1 MIKHTVS
8 VGNVMIGGSNPVV
21 IQSMT
26 NSLTSDINETVTQ
39 IIELYNEGA
48 EIVRVTVN
56 DMESAKSIPLIKNQ
70 LIKKKC
76 GVPIVGDF
84 HFNGHKLLDS
94 VPDCA
99 VALDKYR
106 INPGN
111 VGNLKNYDRNFAKF
125 IEIACEHNKPVRV
138 GVNWGSLDQNLLKD
152 MMDSNLKLENPLPNS
167 ELIKNALIKS
177 CIQSEKLAVDIG
189 LPQNKI
195 ILSCKVSNV
204 SLLIDIYQELNK
216 LSNCP
221 LHIGLTEAGV
231 GEFAVVSSSIA
242 IGYLLKQNIGNTI
255 RVSLTPEKK
264 GYRKQEVK
272 IAKHIIQ
279 SIGLRNY
286 TPSVNSCPGCGRT
299 SNTYFQE
306 LAKEV
311 QIFVDQSITS
321 WKKKYIGIENL
332 KIAVMG
338 CVVNGPGESKH
349 ADIGIS
355 LPGNGEAPV
364 APVFIDGEHFKTLKG
379 ETISL
384 DFIEI
389 INSYIKKN
397 YKQTTS
403 QC

>member
-1 MIKHTVS
+1 MNKHTVS

-56 DMESAKSIPLIKNQ
+56 DMESAKAIPLIKNQ
-70 LIKKKC
+70 LITKKC
-76 GVPIVGDF
+76 SVPIVGDF

-111 VGNLKNYDRNFAKF
+111 VGNLKNYDKNFTKF
-125 IEIACEHNKPVRV
+125 IEIACEHNKPVRI

-204 SLLIDIYQELNK
+204 SLLIDIYKELDK

-255 RVSLTPEKK
+255 RVSLTPEEK
-264 GYRKQEVK
+264 G
-272 IAKHIIQ
+272 
-279 SIGLRNY
+279 L
-286 TPSVNSCPGCGRT
+286 
-299 SNTYFQE
+299 
-306 LAKEV
+306 
-311 QIFVDQSITS
+311 
-321 WKKKYIGIENL
+321 
-332 KIAVMG
+332 
-338 CVVNGPGESKH
+338 
-349 ADIGIS
+349 
-355 LPGNGEAPV
+355 
-364 APVFIDGEHFKTLKG
+364 
-379 ETISL
+379 
-384 DFIEI
+384 
-389 INSYIKKN
+389 
-397 YKQTTS
+397 
-403 QC
+403 

>member
-1 MIKHTVS
+1 MNKHTVS

-56 DMESAKSIPLIKNQ
+56 DMESAKAIPLIKNQ

-76 GVPIVGDF
+76 SVPIVGDF

-111 VGNLKNYDRNFAKF
+111 VGNLKNYDRNFTKF

-138 GVNWGSLDQNLLKD
+138 GVNWGSLDQSLLKD

-189 LPQNKI
+189 LPRNKI

-231 GEFAVVSSSIA
+231 GDFAVVFKLYCYWISFETK
-242 IGYLLKQNIGNTI
+242 YW
-255 RVSLTPEKK
+255 
-264 GYRKQEVK
+264 
-272 IAKHIIQ
+272 KHHQ
-279 SIGLRNY
+279 SFTY
-286 TPSVNSCPGCGRT
+286 T
-299 SNTYFQE
+299 
-306 LAKEV
+306 
-311 QIFVDQSITS
+311 
-321 WKKKYIGIENL
+321 
-332 KIAVMG
+332 
-338 CVVNGPGESKH
+338 
-349 ADIGIS
+349 
-355 LPGNGEAPV
+355 
-364 APVFIDGEHFKTLKG
+364 
-379 ETISL
+379 
-384 DFIEI
+384 
-389 INSYIKKN
+389 
-397 YKQTTS
+397 
-403 QC
+403 

>member
-1 MIKHTVS
+1 MNKHTVS
-8 VGNVMIGGSNPVV
+8 VGNIKIGGSNPVV

-56 DMESAKSIPLIKNQ
+56 DMESAKAIPLIKNQ
-70 LIKKKC
+70 LIQKKC
-76 GVPIVGDF
+76 SVPIVGDF

-111 VGNLKNYDRNFAKF
+111 VGNLKNYDRNFTKF

-167 ELIKNALIKS
+167 ELIKKALIKS

-279 SIGLRNY
+279 SIGLKNY

-321 WKKKYIGIENL
+321 WKKNIL
-332 KIAVMG
+332 V
-338 CVVNGPGESKH
+338 
-349 ADIGIS
+349 
-355 LPGNGEAPV
+355 L
-364 APVFIDGEHFKTLKG
+364 KTLK
-379 ETISL
+379 
-384 DFIEI
+384 
-389 INSYIKKN
+389 
-397 YKQTTS
+397 S
-403 QC
+403 QSWVVWLMVQERVSMLILV